1 MVGVFLLKKK
11 EKELLVSHPAHRS
24 LKAITPILTTRKKL
38 NKSEINSSSQI
49 DPGRGRGQNCWIWP
63 EELGQ
68 VEGVSGRVATV
79 SWVPEGRL
87 GWCHVRRWADG
98 EWELARI
105 FLQFLHSKDN
115 YRAPAKCQ
123 TILGCFPQVL
133 VRFQVFS
140 GPGTTHQ
147 LSERMGEEQRGLHSK
162 CAVDGGE

>member
-1 MVGVFLLKKK
+1 MDG
-11 EKELLVSHPAHRS
+11 S
-24 LKAITPILTTRKKL
+24 
-38 NKSEINSSSQI
+38 

-147 LSERMGEEQRGLHSK
+147 LARGWARSSEDHTASVRWTEESEGAGGVGSK
-162 CAVDGGE
+162 DTWKL